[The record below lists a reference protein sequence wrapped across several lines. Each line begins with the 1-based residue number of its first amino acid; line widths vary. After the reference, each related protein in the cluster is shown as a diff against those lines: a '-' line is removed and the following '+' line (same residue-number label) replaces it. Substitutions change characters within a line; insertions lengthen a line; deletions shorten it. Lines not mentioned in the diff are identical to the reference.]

1 MISKFIGKALGI
13 AVELFFIALT
23 CYGIVWALTGISGLL
38 S

>member
-1 MISKFIGKALGI
+1 MIDKFIGKAITI
-13 AVELFFIALT
+13 AVELFIVTLT

>member
-13 AVELFFIALT
+13 AVELFLIALT

>member
-1 MISKFIGKALGI
+1 MISKLIGKALGA
-13 AVELFFIALT
+13 AVEIFLIALT

>member
-13 AVELFFIALT
+13 AAELFLIALT